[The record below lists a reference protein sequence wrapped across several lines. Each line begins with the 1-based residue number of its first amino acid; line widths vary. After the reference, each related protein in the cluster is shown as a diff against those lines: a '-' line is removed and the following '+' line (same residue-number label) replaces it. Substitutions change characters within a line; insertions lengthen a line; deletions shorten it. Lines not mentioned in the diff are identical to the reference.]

1 MLTLFIIKPHACTA
15 DLQKQYS
22 TYIATCNGLLEKL
35 AELKLPPVKPRWA
48 DFTDAGPGVGC
59 SNFEVRFRDA
69 ELALIHN
76 SDHRILAYPSRGNS
90 ADNEAERTNSAIGD
104 SIVDGS
110 TIQWEQYKKFDG
122 LSDEEISTLTFKEYE
137 EHERQRMEK
146 NAGAGTVQEKFPN
159 ELMVRQYSMS
169 SFSAL

>member
-1 MLTLFIIKPHACTA
+1 MTKLIQEGEALNGELIRIACTA

-59 SNFEVRFRDA
+59 SNFEVRFRGA
-69 ELALIHN
+69 ELVLIHN
-76 SDHRILAYPSRGNS
+76 SDYRIRVHPSRENS

-122 LSDEEISTLTFKEYE
+122 LSDEEISTLTLKEYE

-146 NAGAGTVQEKFPN
+146 NA
-159 ELMVRQYSMS
+159 
-169 SFSAL
+169 

>member
-35 AELKLPPVKPRWA
+35 AELKLPPVKPTWA
-48 DFTDAGPGVGC
+48 DFTDAGRGVGC

-76 SDHRILAYPSRGNS
+76 TD
-90 ADNEAERTNSAIGD
+90 
-104 SIVDGS
+104 
-110 TIQWEQYKKFDG
+110 
-122 LSDEEISTLTFKEYE
+122 
-137 EHERQRMEK
+137 
-146 NAGAGTVQEKFPN
+146 
-159 ELMVRQYSMS
+159 
-169 SFSAL
+169 

>member
-35 AELKLPPVKPRWA
+35 AELKLPPVKPTWA

-76 SDHRILAYPSRGNS
+76 SDHRILAYPSRENS
-90 ADNEAERTNSAIGD
+90 ADNEAERTNGAIGD

-122 LSDEEISTLTFKEYE
+122 LSDEEISTLLALLW
-137 EHERQRMEK
+137 K
-146 NAGAGTVQEKFPN
+146 NRKNTRGRGWRKTP
-159 ELMVRQYSMS
+159 
-169 SFSAL
+169 ALALCRRNFQTNWWCTNI